1 MASCGEQAAAFK
13 AQDARREAGHPLRVV
28 GGDDDGDADLMEG
41 REDVEEVGR
50 GGAVEVG
57 RGLVGEQD
65 GRTVDHRAGDG
76 QALALAAGQG
86 RRHGVHAM
94 LQAHPGQQLGHVVTV
109 VTDGRSGLAAV
120 LNDQP
125 DVVLLDLGLPV
136 LDGLSLLK
144 WARQRFGALPIM
156 ILTARDDIDDRVSGL
171 NAGADDYLAKPFDM
185 KELQARVAALLR
197 RSRLPAFVG
206 SLEVTAG
213 HGRLLRLDSQLPLA
227 WLGDEALDLTQ
238 REWAPLSLLVARKGQ
253 VISREDVMAVWQQD
267 RKSVV

>member
-1 MASCGEQAAAFK
+1 MSHLLIVED
-13 AQDARREAGHPLRVV
+13 DALLRDALKDQLAHAGHSVTV
-28 GGDDDGDADLMEG
+28 AADGLQAQQLMELQ
-41 REDVEEVGR
+41 RF
-50 GGAVEVG
+50 
-57 RGLVGEQD
+57 D
-65 GRTVDHRAGDG
+65 G
-76 QALALAAGQG
+76 
-86 RRHGVHAM
+86 
-94 LQAHPGQQLGHVVTV
+94 
-109 VTDGRSGLAAV
+109 
-120 LNDQP
+120 
-125 DVVLLDLGLPV
+125 VLLDLGLPV
-136 LDGLSLLK
+136 LDGLRLLK

-238 REWAPLSLLVARKGQ
+238 REWALLSLLVARKGQ
-253 VISREDVMAVWQQD
+253 VISREDVMAVWQHD
-267 RKSVV
+267 SEAPSTAGGSNALEVYIHRLRRKLASSTIQIRNVRGLGYTLQVTE